1 MRRDAR
7 IRVTVW
13 QENFLLVLQLKN
25 FHESDSAEIVRTAE
39 MSGVRAGI
47 ERYQNGRF
55 NLTARGC

>member
-25 FHESDSAEIVRTAE
+25 FHQPYSAETVSAAE

-47 ERYQNGRF
+47 
-55 NLTARGC
+55 